1 MSDLLSL
8 SPVELD
14 ALRETASIGA
24 GHAATALSL
33 MTGQRIM
40 ISVPQLTIAAVED
53 VPQQITD
60 EEEPI
65 AAVMMQ
71 MMGDLTGRSLLVFP
85 RATALRLAQLMLRRK
100 RDASA
105 EFGALEQSAL
115 KEAGNIL
122 SGAYLNALSEFLG
135 LMLLPSPPS
144 LVVDMSAAVLT
155 TAYAQF
161 GAERDMLF
169 AVETQ
174 FLFDDQDDHLR
185 GFFLLMP
192 DMASLRV
199 ILRAIRVS

>member
-1 MSDLLSL
+1 MSDLLTL
-8 SPVELD
+8 SPKELD
-14 ALRETASIGA
+14 ALRETAS
-24 GHAATALSL
+24 ALSL

-174 FLFDDQDDHLR
+174 FLFDDLDDHLR

>member
-1 MSDLLSL
+1 MSDPLSL
-8 SPVELD
+8 TPKELD

-24 GHAATALSL
+24 GHAATALSQ
-33 MTGQRIM
+33 MTNSRIM
-40 ISVPQLTIAAVED
+40 ISVPQITIASLEA
-53 VPQQITD
+53 VPQQIANA
-60 EEEPI
+60 EEPI

-71 MMGDLTGRSLLVFP
+71 MLGDLTGRSLLVFP
-85 RATALRLAQLMLRRK
+85 RPTALRLAHLMLRRPQ
-100 RDASA
+100 APNA
-105 EFGALEQSAL
+105 VFGELEQSAV

-144 LVVDMSAAVLT
+144 LVVDMSAAVLS

-161 GAERDMLF
+161 SSDRDMVF

-174 FLFDDQDDHLR
+174 FFFDDKDDHLR
-185 GFFLLMP
+185 GFFLLLP
-192 DMASLRV
+192 DLASLRV